1 MRGAP
6 GLLIG
11 HFYFPPHLFNPVSSL
26 STPPSLQ
33 ESSSHLFWLI
43 IRFMAVSEQD
53 HIEETKYPIAGI
65 ACVGT
70 DIQRGKPKEMS
81 ILLSAE
87 SHEAL

>member
-1 MRGAP
+1 
-6 GLLIG
+6 
-11 HFYFPPHLFNPVSSL
+11 
-26 STPPSLQ
+26 
-33 ESSSHLFWLI
+33 
-43 IRFMAVSEQD
+43 MAVSEQD